1 VWRLLSCPAS
11 PPGPAYSPG
20 DISTIAPITDLR
32 KSNAGEVWEA
42 VDREGK
48 VLIVKNNRPKAVIVS
63 WERSNEM
70 QENPSD

>member
-1 VWRLLSCPAS
+1 M
-11 PPGPAYSPG
+11 YSPG

-32 KSNAGEVWEA
+32 KSNAGEVWDA

-63 WERSNEM
+63 WERWNEITSRL
-70 QENPSD
+70 EE